1 MKKPPSLPC
10 LPIAVVTIVFAVWLV
25 AGWAVALEAEAPAE
39 RLLAL
44 ARQAIGGADAVA
56 SVRTLTATGRFRRVL
71 AEMEMEGEFDLVLQP
86 PDKLLRT
93 ETLRLRGH
101 AIIRQLGVN
110 GSRLLRSTRNQ
121 ADGRR
126 ADPFALPKG
135 AARVVSEEELERGLV
150 RLQRA
155 EMARLLVVWLVT
167 PPPGWGLDL
176 TYVGRAESPDGAADV
191 IEARGPHDFWAK
203 LFLDAR
209 THRPLLLAYQ
219 GVRPPGRSRPSPS
232 PVTSPPLEEFQL
244 FVDDYRTVGPLVL
257 PHHVTVSVGADTTEE
272 WDIDTF
278 RINPSLDADAFEPRP

>member
-1 MKKPPSLPC
+1 M
-10 LPIAVVTIVFAVWLV
+10 TIVFAVWLA
-25 AGWAVALEAEAPAE
+25 AGWAVALKAETPAE
-39 RLLAL
+39 RMLAL
-44 ARQAIGGADAVA
+44 ARQAIGGADGVER
-56 SVRTLTATGRFRRVL
+56 VRTLTATGRFRRVL
-71 AEMEMEGEFDLVLQP
+71 AEMEMEGELDLALQP

-101 AIIRQLGVN
+101 AITRQLGVN

-121 ADGRR
+121 ADGSR

-135 AARVVSEEELERGLV
+135 APRVVSEEELERGLV

-155 EMARLLVVWLVT
+155 EMARLLMVWLVT

-176 TYVGRAESPDGAADV
+176 TYVGRAESPEGAADV
-191 IEARGPHDFWAK
+191 IEARGPHDFWAR

-232 PVTSPPLEEFQL
+232 AVTPPPLEEFQL
-244 FVDDYRTVGPLVL
+244 FVADYRTVGPLVL
-257 PHHVTVSVGADTTEE
+257 PHRVTVSVGADTTEE

-278 RINPSLDADAFEPRP
+278 RINPPLDADAFEPRP